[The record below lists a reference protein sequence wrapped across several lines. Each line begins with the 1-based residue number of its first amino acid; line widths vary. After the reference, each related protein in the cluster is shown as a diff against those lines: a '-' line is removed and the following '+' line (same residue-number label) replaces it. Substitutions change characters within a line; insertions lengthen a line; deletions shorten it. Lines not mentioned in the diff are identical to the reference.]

1 MELCRL
7 TLEAFGPFTQ
17 RRLDFAS
24 SGASMHI
31 VYGANEAG
39 KSSALRGLKALLYGI
54 EVRSSDNFVHTHQQL
69 RVGGLLRSQSG
80 MEREFVRRKGRKDT
94 LLSIDGEPL
103 DEDVLSPFLQGT
115 SKALFE
121 SLFGIDHHA
130 LVRGGEEI
138 LDQRGEVGEA
148 LFSAALGSQA
158 LHRLLERLDAEADTL
173 FRPRGATQKINAR
186 LKEYA
191 DIHKR
196 IREESLSSTRWQE
209 KYRESENIDSSLRA
223 AREELAQSLSRLNRL
238 QRIQRLQP
246 MLARRGTL
254 LRQLAG
260 LQDVVILPEG
270 FGKRR
275 LQAVTALDRAS
286 EMHDRARANYLDLQQ
301 QLRGISVNESL
312 LQLDEVITELH
323 ERVGAH
329 RKAMQDRPGLQAQYQ
344 QLLDDATVLLR
355 EVRPDVSIDAVEQLR
370 PVFAKRQRINE
381 LGAGHRQLVAN
392 LERNRV
398 DLRDTHCELQETLR
412 RLQQVADSGSAAALH
427 EILKRAARAGD
438 LGEELRS
445 CRLQLQQLEQQGGAE
460 LARLTHWQGELDELP
475 LLPLPSMES
484 VERFEE
490 SFEQHARLLQR
501 LTDKQAELQEEHGA
515 VLAAIG
521 EAQGAAALPTEE
533 LLDEA
538 RRERDTLWKLL
549 RRGYVDAEDIAA
561 EIAAMELDA
570 ALPDLFEQRI
580 DAADEIAD
588 RLRREAERVHKL
600 AALHARREQ
609 LQLRSVE
616 IDAAVQRCLEEHAGV
631 AGEWMQLWQ
640 SCAIAPLS
648 PREMREWLLRAEG
661 LCKRATEIRQLR
673 ARCSDTS
680 AKIAQYH
687 GMISAELSALGRA
700 PAEELSLERLMA
712 HGEAV
717 HAAMERLQEQR
728 QQLLRDE
735 ARLNVR
741 LRSLQAEQGES
752 ETAHASWLAEWREAV
767 AGLGLAPQASPAEAG
782 SLIEKCAELFGRLE
796 EARRLQQRI
805 AAIDS
810 DAEQF
815 RAEVQRMVAAAG
827 EQLDA
832 LPEAEAAIRLSSLLA
847 ANREHHTR
855 RREIRIQAEKHHQ
868 EMQQAAATISSMQ
881 QRLQALCAEA
891 GCSAV
896 SELETAEQRS
906 SEHQRLAGELRDLET
921 QILDIGGGAALAE
934 LEQQAGEEHADSLP
948 AAIDTL
954 KAHID
959 QQLQPLLTQLAEARG
974 RLHKELELMD
984 GSDAVARLAE
994 EGQAALADIRA
1005 YAEHYARLKLAA
1017 RLLRDQIE
1025 HYRQQHQGPL
1035 VKCASKHFAA
1045 LTGGSFAS
1053 LETDFNLDDEP
1064 VLVGIRAHGE
1074 RVHVEGM
1081 STGTRD
1087 QLYLALR
1094 LASLEKYMHGA
1105 EPMPFIVDDILVD
1118 FDDRRS
1124 AAALQRLAELSRQT
1138 QVILFTHHSRVV
1150 EQAKA
1155 LGRGVAQI
1163 HELQ

>member
-7 TLEAFGPFTQ
+7 TLGAFGPFTQ
-17 RRLDFAS
+17 SSLDFDV

-39 KSSALRGLKALLYGI
+39 KSSALRGLKALFYGI
-54 EVRSSDNFVHTHQQL
+54 EMRSSDNFLHSHQQM
-69 RVGGLLRSQSG
+69 RVGGLLRSHSG
-80 MEREFVRRKGRKDT
+80 AELEFVRRKGRKDT
-94 LLSIDGEPL
+94 LLSVDGEPL
-103 DEDVLSPFLQGT
+103 DEDALGPFLQGT

-121 SLFGIDHHA
+121 SLFGIDHQA

-138 LDQRGEVGEA
+138 LDQRGEVGQA

-158 LHRLLERLDAEADTL
+158 LHQLLERLDAEADTL
-173 FRPRGATQKINAR
+173 FRPRGSTQKINAR
-186 LKEYA
+186 LKDYA
-191 DIHKR
+191 DLHKR

-209 KYRESENIDSSLRA
+209 LYRESENIDGRLRA
-223 AREELAQSLSRLNRL
+223 GREELAQAQGRLNRL

-246 MLARRGTL
+246 MLVRRCTL
-254 LRQLAG
+254 QRQLAG
-260 LQDVVILPEG
+260 LQGVVILPEG

-275 LQAVTALDRAS
+275 VQAVATLDRAS
-286 EMHDRARANYLDLQQ
+286 EMLDRARANYLDLQQ
-301 QLRGISVNESL
+301 QLRGISVNEAL
-312 LQLDEVITELH
+312 LQLDEVISELH

-344 QLLDDATVLLR
+344 QLLDDATALLR
-355 EVRPDVSIDAVEQLR
+355 EVRPDLTIDAVEQLR
-370 PVFAKRQRINE
+370 PVYAKRQRINE
-381 LGAGHRQLVAN
+381 LGASHRQLLTN
-392 LERNRV
+392 LERNRKEV
-398 DLRDTHCELQETLR
+398 RESQCELQETLL
-412 RLQQVADSGSAAALH
+412 RLQQVADIGSAAALH
-427 EILKRAARAGD
+427 GILKRTAREGD
-438 LGEELRS
+438 LGEELRDS
-445 CRLQLQQLEQQGGAE
+445 RLELLQLEQQSSAE
-460 LARLTHWQGELDELP
+460 LARLTRWRGELDELL

-484 VERFEE
+484 IKRFEE
-490 SFEQHARLLQR
+490 SFEQHARQLQR
-501 LTDKQAELQEEHGA
+501 LTEKQAELREEHSA
-515 VLAAIG
+515 VVAAIG
-521 EAQGAAALPTEE
+521 EMQGAGALPTEV
-533 LLDEA
+533 LLGEM
-538 RRERDTLWKLL
+538 RRERDNLWKLL

-561 EIAAMELDA
+561 ELAAMELGG
-570 ALPDLFEQRI
+570 ALPDLFEERI

-609 LQLRSVE
+609 LQLRSAE
-616 IDAAVQRCLEEHAGV
+616 IDAAVQRCLEDHAGV
-631 AGEWMQLWQ
+631 AGEWTQLWQ
-640 SCAIAPLS
+640 PCAIAPLP
-648 PREMREWLLRAEG
+648 PREMREWLSAAEG
-661 LCKRATEIRQLR
+661 LRERATEIQQLR
-673 ARCSDTS
+673 ARCSETS
-680 AKIAQYH
+680 AKIGQYH
-687 GMISAELSALGRA
+687 GMIAAELSALGRA
-700 PAEELSLERLMA
+700 PAEELSLERLMVHA
-712 HGEAV
+712 EAV
-717 HAAMERLQEQR
+717 LADMEGLQEQR

-735 ARLNVR
+735 ARLNAR
-741 LRSLQAEQGES
+741 KRSLQAEQVEC
-752 ETAHASWLAEWREAV
+752 EAALDSWLTEWHQAV
-767 AGLGLAPQASPAEAG
+767 AGLGLTPRASPAEAG
-782 SLIEKCAELFGRLE
+782 SLIDKCGELFGRLQ

-827 EQLDA
+827 EQLGA
-832 LPEAEAAIRLSSLLA
+832 LPEAEAATRLSGLLA
-847 ANREHHTR
+847 ANRELHTR
-855 RREIRIQAEKHHQ
+855 RREIRIQAEKHHR
-868 EMQQAAATISSMQ
+868 EMQQAEATISSMQ

-891 GCSAV
+891 GCSDA
-896 SELETAEQRS
+896 SALEAAEQNS
-906 SEHQRLAGELRDLET
+906 FEHQRLARELGALEA
-921 QILDIGGGAALAE
+921 QILDLGGGAGLAE
-934 LEQQAGEEHADSLP
+934 LERQAAEEDADSLP
-948 AAIDTL
+948 TAIDAL
-954 KAHID
+954 KARIE
-959 QQLQPLLTQLAEARG
+959 QQLQPLQTQLAEARG
-974 RLHKELELMD
+974 RLQKELELMD

-994 EGQAALADIRA
+994 ESQAALAEIRA

-1094 LASLEKYMHGA
+1094 LASLEKYMHSAG
-1105 EPMPFIVDDILVD
+1105 PMPFIVDDILVD

-1124 AAALQRLAELSRQT
+1124 QAALERLAALSRQT

-1163 HELQ
+1163 HELH